1 MNVDNALTWPGVT
14 RLAQTC
20 TGLPAG
26 TRRTDLRRE
35 AGGAGEQDLA
45 DVGRAQQQLEAADGR
60 GAGAD
65 AGGRQHHV
73 RASDRA
79 VLPAQQGQY
88 VSNTRSF
95 LKTITI
101 TCY

>member
-1 MNVDNALTWPGVT
+1 MVAVPLRVASKGSPPMGLPE
-14 RLAQTC
+14 LAQ
-20 TGLPAG
+20 GLSVGKALGPG
-26 TRRTDLRRE
+26 HRRTDLRRE

-73 RASDRA
+73 HAGDLA
-79 VLPAQQGQY
+79 VLPAGRQ
-88 VSNTRSF
+88 STLSM
-95 LKTITI
+95 L
-101 TCY
+101 